1 MKAIETIFEQGS
13 HKWAVV
19 SRDPERP
26 SYVIDTNE
34 YLVMSGKDMLLC
46 DPGGMEI
53 FPAVFSA
60 ISKEFDP
67 ADIRWLFASHQDPD
81 IISSLALWMDFNPE
95 IRCYLSRLWA
105 TFVPH
110 FGGTDETFIGLPDEG
125 QMIALGKIVLEAVPA
140 HYLHSSGNFH
150 LYDPVAHI
158 LFSGDIGAA
167 LPPPGAEDLG
177 LFVKDF
183 DKHIRHA
190 AGFHKRWMGSKE
202 AIMHWCERVSRMDI
216 DMLCPQHG
224 AIYQGADVMRFVN
237 WLSELEIGSGIRTH
251 LAVAGEVDSH

>member
-1 MKAIETIFEQGS
+1 MKTVKTIFEQGS

-19 SRDPERP
+19 ARDPARP
-26 SYVIDTNE
+26 DYIIDTNE
-34 YLVMSGKDMLLC
+34 YLVMSGKEMLLC

-60 ISKEFDP
+60 ISTAYDP
-67 ADIRWLFASHQDPD
+67 DNIRTLFASHQDPD
-81 IISSLALWMDFNPE
+81 IISSLALWLDFNPKL
-95 IRCYLSRLWA
+95 RCYLSRLWT

-125 QMIALGKIVLEAVPA
+125 MPIQLGTITLQAVPA

-150 LYDPVAHI
+150 LYDPVARI

-167 LPPPGAEDLG
+167 LPPPGEPPLG
-177 LFVKDF
+177 LFVTDF
-183 DKHIRHA
+183 DKHIRYA
-190 AGFHKRWMGSKE
+190 AGFHKRWMGSRD
-202 AIMHWCERVSRMDI
+202 AILDWCERVSRMNI

-237 WLSELEIGSGIRTH
+237 WLSELEIGSGVRRE
-251 LAVAGEVDSH
+251 LAVAGEVDTH